1 MAPEDQASTP
11 VVAFQNVTKRYGDV
25 VAASEIDLEVGAG
38 EFLSLLGPS
47 GCGKTTSLRMI
58 AGFEQ
63 PTEGDVLIEGERVNG
78 VPAYRRHVNMVFQ
91 HYALFPHLT
100 VADNVAYGLKQRSP
114 RPPREEIGRR
124 VRATLEQVRLT
135 GFERRRIWEMS
146 GGQQQRV
153 ALARALINEPKV
165 LLLDEPLAAL
175 DRKLRRDMQIELQNL
190 QRSLGITFI
199 LVTHDQEEALSMSD
213 RVCIMR
219 DGRIVQVGSP
229 RELYDQPASRY
240 VADFVGKSNF
250 FDGTVGAAS
259 ASGAEIRLDCGI
271 TVPAG
276 NPNGSLD
283 LGRRQGQRVGAPGT
297 DDPGAQRGAAAGRQ
311 RGAHAS
317 ARAQPDFSRRTYRIP
332 AAQRP
337 ARRVPGAVAAPERSR
352 RTAVRC
358 RRNRT
363 CGLEPA
369 GRPALEQHMTRANLN
384 HQKRS
389 HEGE

>member
-1 MAPEDQASTP
+1 MATADQASTP
-11 VVAFQNVTKRYGDV
+11 VVAFRNVTKRYGDV

-63 PTEGDVLIEGERVNG
+63 PTEGDVFIEGERVNG

-114 RPPREEIGRR
+114 RPPREEINRR
-124 VRATLEQVRLT
+124 VEATLEQVRLT

-190 QRSLGITFI
+190 QRSLGITFV

-229 RELYDQPASRY
+229 RELYDQPQSRY

-259 ASGAEIRLDCGI
+259 PEGAEIKLDCGI

-276 NPNGSLD
+276 ISNGS
-283 LGRRQGQRVGAPGT
+283 
-297 DDPGAQRGAAAGRQ
+297 
-311 RGAHAS
+311 
-317 ARAQPDFSRRTYRIP
+317 
-332 AAQRP
+332 
-337 ARRVPGAVAAPERSR
+337 AVAAGDKVSISVRPEQMILARSETR
-352 RTAVRC
+352 LPGDSAVRTQA
-358 RRNRT
+358 RVLNRIFLGEHT
-363 CGLEPA
+363 EYLLRSEQLGEFLVLSPRQSEAGEPPFDA
-369 GRPALEQHMTRANLN
+369 GETVHVAWSPQAALLLSST
-384 HQKRS
+384 
-389 HEGE
+389 